1 MDTKLLVM
9 IEESQVLDTH
19 LNLMTDL
26 TGSFAKMFNKM
37 SSGIWFFFWRIGG
50 SLVWDIFSG
59 GRGDRRKERAG
70 IVLKKLTFIF

>member
-1 MDTKLLVM
+1 MVV

-26 TGSFAKMFNKM
+26 TSSFAKMFSKM
-37 SSGIWFFFWRIGG
+37 LSGIWFFFWMFGG

-59 GRGDRRKERAG
+59 GRGDRREERAG
-70 IVLKKLTFIF
+70 IVLKTLTFIF